1 MQKIYFFPD
10 QMYSFKIYLN
20 TMYRDSLVRTVFFII
35 LPQSGH
41 HHSSEQVG
49 SIQHYIM
56 YQNNRLFRKIASSF
70 SILPTQYTRYKYY
83 YYLRLVHIYSCSCDL
98 KALWAQVPCQ
108 SKQQRQ
114 IDLIQE
120 CTVYIFILE
129 ICTTQGLFIPSY
141 LHIFGCNILNT
152 I

>member
-1 MQKIYFFPD
+1 MQKIYFSPD
-10 QMYSFKIYLN
+10 QMYVQLQNILEYYVQGFSSQN
-20 TMYRDSLVRTVFFII
+20 CFFII

-56 YQNNRLFRKIASSF
+56 YQNNKLFRKIASSF

-120 CTVYIFILE
+120 YIVYIFILE
-129 ICTTQGLFIPSY
+129 ICTTKLPTYFW
-141 LHIFGCNILNT
+141 L
-152 I
+152 

>member
-1 MQKIYFFPD
+1 MQKIYFSPD
-10 QMYSFKIYLN
+10 QMYVQLQNILEYYVQGFSSQN
-20 TMYRDSLVRTVFFII
+20 CFFII

-56 YQNNRLFRKIASSF
+56 YQNNKLFRKIASSF

-129 ICTTQGLFIPSY
+129 ICTTKLPTYFW
-141 LHIFGCNILNT
+141 L
-152 I
+152 